1 MPEFSLTA
9 LDISAVVLYALVIFG
24 IGLYFSRKTEDGEDY
39 FLAGRSLTWGL
50 IGISLLASN
59 LSSSSMIG
67 MAGEAYGGIGLAVF
81 NYEWMAAMVLVV
93 FVLFFLPFYIKSGI
107 YTMPEFLEKRFDG
120 RSRVYFSAVS
130 IFLSVVV
137 DTAAALFAGALVVEL
152 IYPDF
157 PLWGTMTILA
167 LIAGAYTIAGGLKA
181 VVYTD
186 AIQGTLLLVGAAA
199 VSVMAWNA
207 VGGWDAVT
215 AVTPPEQLSLAQSF
229 DQEPGVPWYQ
239 EGGMTWLG
247 LFTGVFLLGFYFW
260 TTNQFMVQRVLG
272 AKNLDHGRWG
282 ALFGG
287 LLKIPI
293 LFLMVMPGTFARVLY
308 PNIERADQVFPTLLF
323 DLLPGGFRALVLTA
337 MLAAIMSS
345 VDSTLNAA
353 STLVTMDFIKR
364 KRPGISSQALV
375 RIGRIVTFVCMVFA
389 IAWSPVILGFDT
401 LWSYLQTT
409 LAYVAPPALALF
421 ILGVFWKRATATGA
435 ITGMAA
441 GHLTAV
447 AFLILGPV
455 WKAQTTVRDAA
466 GEVVTE
472 GAFAAPIFGISFLYL
487 APILLLVAMAVMV
500 AVSLRTPAPG
510 PEKTEGL
517 TWSPAFFRAESA
529 ELRQVPLW
537 KNYRVQA
544 AALVVV
550 TLIVVGLFW

>member
-1 MPEFSLTA
+1 MPEFALTP

-24 IGLYFSRKTEDGEDY
+24 IGLYFSRRTEDGEDY

-93 FVLFFLPFYIKSGI
+93 FVLFFLPFYLRSGI

-120 RSRVYFSAVS
+120 RSRVYFSAMS

-152 IYPDF
+152 LYPAF

-167 LIAGAYTIAGGLKA
+167 LVAGAYTIAGGLKA

-186 AIQGTLLLVGAAA
+186 AIQGTLLLVGAGA

-207 VGGWDAVT
+207 IGGWEAVT
-215 AVTPPEQLSLAQSF
+215 AVTPAESLTLAQSF
-229 DQEPGVPWYQ
+229 DQVPGVPWYQ
-239 EGGMTWLG
+239 ENGMTWLG

-364 KRPGISSQALV
+364 KRPDTSPKALV
-375 RIGRIVTFVCMVFA
+375 RIGRIVTFACMVFA

-421 ILGVFWKRATATGA
+421 MLGVFWQRATATGA
-435 ITGMAA
+435 ISGMVA
-441 GHLTAV
+441 GHLTAL

-455 WKAQTTVRDAA
+455 WQAQT
-466 GEVVTE
+466 
-472 GAFAAPIFGISFLYL
+472 GAYAAPIFGISFLYL
-487 APILLLVAMAVMV
+487 APILLIVAMAVMV
-500 AVSLRTPAPG
+500 IVSLRTPAPA
-510 PEKTEGL
+510 PEKVEGL
-517 TWSPAFFRAESA
+517 TWSPAFFRAESR
-529 ELRQVPLW
+529 ELENVPFY
-537 KNYRVQA
+537 KNYRWQS
-544 AALVVV
+544 
-550 TLIVVGLFW
+550 VGLVALTVGVVSLFW

>member
-1 MPEFSLTA
+1 MPEFTLTA
-9 LDISAVVLYALVIFG
+9 LDISAVVIYALVIFG
-24 IGLYFSRKTEDGEDY
+24 IGIYFSRKTEDGEDY

-120 RSRVYFSAVS
+120 RSRLYFSAVS

-137 DTAAALFAGALVVEL
+137 DTAAALFAGALVVQL
-152 IYPDF
+152 IYPAF

-167 LIAGAYTIAGGLKA
+167 LVAGAYTIAGGLKA

-186 AIQGTLLLVGAAA
+186 AIQGTLLLAGAAV

-215 AVTPPEQLSLAQSF
+215 AVTPPEQLKLSQSF
-229 DQEPGVPWYQ
+229 DQVPGVPWYQ
-239 EGGMTWLG
+239 ESGMTWLG
-247 LFTGVFLLGFYFW
+247 MFTGVFLLGFYFW
-260 TTNQFMVQRVLG
+260 TANQFMVQRVLG

-323 DLLPGGFRALVLTA
+323 DLLPDGFRALVLTA

-364 KRPGISSQALV
+364 KRPDISPKALV

-389 IAWSPVILGFDT
+389 ILWAPVILGFDT

-435 ITGMAA
+435 FSGMVA
-441 GHLTAV
+441 GHLTALL
-447 AFLILGPV
+447 FLFLGPV
-455 WKAQTTVRDAA
+455 SMAQT
-466 GEVVTE
+466 
-472 GAFAAPIFGISFLYL
+472 GAYAAPIFGISFLYL
-487 APILLLVAMAVMV
+487 APVLLLVAMLVTV
-500 AVSLRTPAPG
+500 VVSLMTPAPA
-510 PEKTEGL
+510 PEKVDGL
-517 TWSPAFFRAESA
+517 TWSPAFYRAESRDL
-529 ELRQVPLW
+529 EGVPFY
-537 KNYRVQA
+537 KNYRVQSV
-544 AALVVV
+544 ALIAITAVVV
-550 TLIVVGLFW
+550 VMFW

>member
-1 MPEFSLTA
+1 MPEFALTP

-24 IGLYFSRKTEDGEDY
+24 IGLYFSRRTEDGEDY

-93 FVLFFLPFYIKSGI
+93 FVLFFLPFYLRSGI

-120 RSRVYFSAVS
+120 RSRVYFSAMS

-152 IYPDF
+152 LYPAF

-167 LIAGAYTIAGGLKA
+167 LVAGAYTIAGGLKA

-186 AIQGTLLLVGAAA
+186 AIQGTLLLIGAGA
-199 VSVMAWNA
+199 VSIMAWNA
-207 VGGWDAVT
+207 IGGWDAVT
-215 AVTPPEQLSLAQSF
+215 AVTPAESLTLAQSF
-229 DQEPGVPWYQ
+229 DMEPGVPWYQ
-239 EGGMTWLG
+239 ENGMTWLG

-364 KRPGISSQALV
+364 RRPDTSPKALV
-375 RIGRIVTFVCMVFA
+375 RIGRIVTFACMVFA

-421 ILGVFWKRATATGA
+421 ILGVFWQRATATGA
-435 ITGMAA
+435 ISGMVA
-441 GHLTAV
+441 GHLTAL

-455 WKAQTTVRDAA
+455 WQAQT
-466 GEVVTE
+466 
-472 GAFAAPIFGISFLYL
+472 GAYAAPIFGISFLYL
-487 APILLLVAMAVMV
+487 APILLVVAMGVMTV
-500 AVSLRTPAPG
+500 VSLRTPAPP
-510 PEKTEGL
+510 PEKVDGL
-517 TWSPAFFRAESA
+517 TWTPAFFRAESR
-529 ELRQVPLW
+529 ELEGVPFY
-537 KNYRVQA
+537 KNYRWQSVGLV
-544 AALVVV
+544 ALTVVV
-550 TLIVVGLFW
+550 VSLFW

>member
-1 MPEFSLTA
+1 MPTFTLTT

-24 IGLYFSRKTEDGEDY
+24 IGVYFSRNTEDGEDY

-93 FVLFFLPFYIKSGI
+93 FVLFFLPFYLSSGI
-107 YTMPEFLEKRFDG
+107 YTMPEFLEKRFDQ
-120 RSRVYFSAVS
+120 RSRYYFSAVS

-137 DTAAALFAGALVVEL
+137 DTAAALFAGALVVQL
-152 IYPDF
+152 VYPEF
-157 PLWGTMTILA
+157 PLWMTMAILA

-186 AIQGTLLLVGAAA
+186 AIQGTLLLVGAGA
-199 VSVMAWNA
+199 VSIAAWNA

-215 AVTPPEQLSLAQSF
+215 AVTPEDKLSLIQPVGS
-229 DQEPGVPWYQ
+229 EGMPWPG
-239 EGGMTWLG
+239 LI
-247 LFTGVFLLGFYFW
+247 TGVFLLGFYFW

-287 LLKIPI
+287 LLKLPI
-293 LFLMVMPGTFARVLY
+293 IFLMVMPGTFARVLY
-308 PNIERADQVFPTLLF
+308 PGLERADQVFPTLLF
-323 DLLPGGFRALVLTA
+323 GLLPDGFRALVLTA

-353 STLVTMDFIKR
+353 STLVTMDFIK
-364 KRPGISSQALV
+364 KRRPDTSPQALV

-389 IAWSPVILGFDT
+389 IAWSPVIIGFDT

-421 ILGVFWKRATATGA
+421 ILGVFWPRANGHGA
-435 ITGMAA
+435 LWGLIAGHAAAAVFLALSITGV
-441 GHLTAV
+441 LQ
-447 AFLILGPV
+447 F
-455 WKAQTTVRDAA
+455 Q
-466 GEVVTE
+466 
-472 GAFAAPIFGISFLYL
+472 FLYL
-487 APILLLVAMAVMV
+487 PPILLAISMAVMAV
-500 AVSLRTPAPG
+500 VSLQTAPPPLEKTADLTWTPA
-510 PEKTEGL
+510 
-517 TWSPAFFRAESA
+517 FYRAESRDL
-529 ELRQVPLW
+529 EGVPFY
-537 KNYRVQA
+537 KNYRVQS
-544 AALVVV
+544 AALVVL
-550 TLIVVGLFW
+550 TAIVVIAFW

>member
-1 MPEFSLTA
+1 MPEFALTP

-24 IGLYFSRKTEDGEDY
+24 IGLYFSRRTEDGEDY

-93 FVLFFLPFYIKSGI
+93 FVLFFLPFYLRSGI

-120 RSRVYFSAVS
+120 RSRVYFSAMS

-152 IYPDF
+152 LYPDF

-167 LIAGAYTIAGGLKA
+167 LVAGAYTIAGGLKA

-186 AIQGTLLLVGAAA
+186 AIQGTLLLVGAGA
-199 VSVMAWNA
+199 VSIMAWNA
-207 VGGWDAVT
+207 IGGWEAVT
-215 AVTPPEQLSLAQSF
+215 AVTPAESLTLAQSF
-229 DQEPGVPWYQ
+229 DMEPGVPWYQ
-239 EGGMTWLG
+239 ENGMTWLG

-364 KRPGISSQALV
+364 RRPDTSPKALV
-375 RIGRIVTFVCMVFA
+375 RIGRIVTFACMVFA

-421 ILGVFWKRATATGA
+421 ILGVFWQRATATGA
-435 ITGMAA
+435 ISGMVA
-441 GHLTAV
+441 GHLTAL

-455 WKAQTTVRDAA
+455 WQAQTGDY
-466 GEVVTE
+466 
-472 GAFAAPIFGISFLYL
+472 AAPIFGISFLYL
-487 APILLLVAMAVMV
+487 APILLVVAMGVMTV
-500 AVSLRTPAPG
+500 VSLRTPAPP
-510 PEKTEGL
+510 PEKVDGL
-517 TWSPAFFRAESA
+517 TWTPAFFRAESR
-529 ELRQVPLW
+529 ELKGVPFY
-537 KNYRVQA
+537 KNYRWQSVGLV
-544 AALVVV
+544 ALTVVV
-550 TLIVVGLFW
+550 VSLFW

>member
-1 MPEFSLTA
+1 LACTPLMPTFTLTP
-9 LDISAVVLYALVIFG
+9 LDIAAVVLYGLLIFG
-24 IGLYFSRKTEDGEDY
+24 IGVYFSRRTEDGEDY

-67 MAGEAYGGIGLAVF
+67 MAGEAYGGIGLAVY

-120 RSRVYFSAVS
+120 RSRTYFSGVS

-152 IYPDF
+152 LYPDF

-167 LIAGAYTIAGGLKA
+167 LVAGAYTIAGGLKA

-199 VSVMAWNA
+199 VSWMAWNA
-207 VGGWDAVT
+207 IGGFDGGWAAVEAAT
-215 AVTPPEQLSLAQSF
+215 EANRGEHTLSLIHPL
-229 DQEPGVPWYQ
+229 DVEN
-239 EGGMTWLG
+239 GMPWLG
-247 LFTGVFLLGFYFW
+247 LVTGVFLLGFYFW

-293 LFLMVMPGTFARVLY
+293 LFLMVMPGTFAIVLY
-308 PNIERADQVFPTLLF
+308 PDIPRPDQVFPTLLF

-353 STLVTMDFIKR
+353 STLVTMDFIK
-364 KRPGISSQALV
+364 KFRPDTTPKALV
-375 RIGRIVTFVCMVFA
+375 RIGRIVTGICMLIA
-389 IAWSPVILGFDT
+389 IVWSPIIIGFDT

-421 ILGVFWKRATATGA
+421 ILGVFWKRANGHGA
-435 ITGMAA
+435 LAGLAV
-441 GHLTAV
+441 GHLAAV
-447 AFLILGPV
+447 GFLVATI
-455 WKAQTTVRDAA
+455 TTD
-466 GEVVTE
+466 
-472 GAFAAPIFGISFLYL
+472 FDLNFLYL
-487 APILLLVAMAVMV
+487 APILLGISMIAMI
-500 AVSLRTPAPG
+500 AVSLATEPPPR
-510 PEKTEGL
+510 EKTDEL
-517 TWSPAFFRAESA
+517 TWSPATWRAESQA
-529 ELRQVPLW
+529 LQGVPAW
-537 KNYRVQA
+537 KNYRVQSLVLLILTA
-544 AALVVV
+544 IVVV
-550 TLIVVGLFW
+550 LFW

>member
-1 MPEFSLTA
+1 MPEFTLTT
-9 LDISAVVLYALVIFG
+9 LDTTVVVLYAFVIFG
-24 IGLYFSRKTEDGEDY
+24 IGLWVSRQTDDGEDY

-93 FVLFFLPFYIKSGI
+93 FVLFFLPFYIKTGI

-152 IYPDF
+152 VYPEF
-157 PLWGTMTILA
+157 PLWITMAILA

-186 AIQGTLLLVGAAA
+186 AIQGTLLLIGAGA
-199 VSVMAWNA
+199 VSIMAWNA

-215 AVTPPEQLSLAQSF
+215 AVTPDEKLSLIQPI
-229 DQEPGVPWYQ
+229 DVENGMPWPG
-239 EGGMTWLG
+239 LI
-247 LFTGVFLLGFYFW
+247 TGVFLLGFYFW

-287 LLKIPI
+287 LLKLPI
-293 LFLMVMPGTFARVLY
+293 IFLMVMPGTFARVLY
-308 PNIERADQVFPTLLF
+308 PGLERADQVFPTLLF
-323 DLLPGGFRALVLTA
+323 GLLPDGFRALVLTA

-364 KRPGISSQALV
+364 KRPDTSPQALV
-375 RIGRIVTFVCMVFA
+375 RIGRIVTGACMVFA
-389 IAWSPVILGFDT
+389 IAWSPVIIGFDT

-421 ILGVFWKRATATGA
+421 ILGVFWRRANATGA

-441 GHLTAV
+441 GHLA
-447 AFLILGPV
+447 AIGFLI
-455 WKAQTTVRDAA
+455 ATITTD
-466 GEVVTE
+466 
-472 GAFAAPIFGISFLYL
+472 FDLNFLYL
-487 APILLLVAMAVMV
+487 APILLVIAMAVMV
-500 AVSLRTPAPG
+500 VVSLQTAPPPVEKTVDTTWTPAF
-510 PEKTEGL
+510 
-517 TWSPAFFRAESA
+517 WRAESA
-529 ELRQVPLW
+529 ELAGLPAW
-537 KNYRVQA
+537 KNYRVQSA
-544 AALVVV
+544 VLVVL
-550 TLIVVGLFW
+550 TLILVGFFW